1 MAKKRIMEK
10 FEAHWNRR
18 SSSSQEQ
25 REEEE
30 EPSNGVGDLF
40 SGPGFNNIHRGSRM
54 ARARRTSLDSLK
66 FPKPHVPPP
75 PPPPVID
82 ITKLNYLFK
91 KQLKNSDVSTLRRI
105 VIPKKEA
112 EAYLPFLSAKEGITI
127 NMLDMDGVHEWC
139 FKFRFWPNN
148 SSRMYVLECTGDFAN
163 THGLKPG
170 DYIIL
175 YQTTGREKYIIEAK
189 KVDQIHR

>member
-1 MAKKRIMEK
+1 PRRLLVEASAVVEK
-10 FEAHWNRR
+10 AEISQKLAESLLEVPVFQAALNLNPLLITATELISAELKSCMGKPRFANKDRR
-18 SSSSQEQ
+18 
-25 REEEE
+25 
-30 EPSNGVGDLF
+30 
-40 SGPGFNNIHRGSRM
+40 
-54 ARARRTSLDSLK
+54 
-66 FPKPHVPPP
+66 
-75 PPPPVID
+75 VID

-175 YQTTGREKYIIEAK
+175 YQTTGREKYVCTCVMELYEF
-189 KVDQIHR
+189 